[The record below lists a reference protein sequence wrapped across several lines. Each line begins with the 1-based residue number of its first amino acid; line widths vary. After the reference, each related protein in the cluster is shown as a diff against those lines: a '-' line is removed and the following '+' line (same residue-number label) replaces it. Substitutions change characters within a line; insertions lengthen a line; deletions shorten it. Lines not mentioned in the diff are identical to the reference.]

1 MIISKCVIQQY
12 ILIRR
17 FLSISQNSNNT
28 DMTSLKNNYLYLC
41 FLKITTTSVAASVK
55 KDKKGMNNVI

>member
-12 ILIRR
+12 ILIRQC
-17 FLSISQNSNNT
+17 LSNSQNSNNT
-28 DMTSLKNNYLYLC
+28 NMTSLKNNYLYLC
-41 FLKITTTSVAASVK
+41 FLKITTSVAASVK

>member
-1 MIISKCVIQQY
+1 MRQC
-12 ILIRR
+12 
-17 FLSISQNSNNT
+17 LSISQNSNNT

-41 FLKITTTSVAASVK
+41 FLKITTSVAASVK